1 MSVTHS
7 SFFDR
12 LLAVMRSLFPVLLI
26 LLLLSHSACGAKL
39 RAWETWDDCRLE
51 TDKYFDGDS
60 FHVRHGNDDTIVR
73 LYFVDAPEI
82 NDDYVKSVAKQAAYF
97 HVNKA
102 QVLAAGLK
110 AKEFTKNFLSSPFR
124 VITCRKS
131 APGASRGGRSYAIVE
146 SNGHR
151 LDAALV
157 EAGLARAYGEIAD
170 YPDADAGQ
178 KTVRELRLD
187 EQEAAKARIGL
198 WAYSGGRM
206 KLIAEKV
213 GEKVKKVVNKV
224 TGNNRINLNTAT
236 AAEIETIQGIGP
248 KTADLII
255 QARPIKNLEA
265 LKRVREIGPK
275 KLAAL
280 RDHARFE

>member
-26 LLLLSHSACGAKL
+26 LLLLSHSACGAKS

-60 FHVRHGNDDTIVR
+60 FHVRHGNEDTIVR

-102 QVLAAGLK
+102 QVLAAGLT
-110 AKEFTKNFLSSPFR
+110 AKEFTKNFLAGSFR
-124 VITCRKS
+124 VITRRKV
-131 APGASRGGRSYAIVE
+131 APGASRSERYYAIVE

-157 EAGLARAYGEIAD
+157 EAGLARAHGEIAD

-178 KTVRELRLD
+178 KTVRDLRLD
-187 EQEAAKARIGL
+187 EQEAAKARSGL
-198 WAYSGGRM
+198 WAYSGGRV
-206 KLIAEKV
+206 KQAAE
-213 GEKVKKVVNKV
+213 EFKKGIGKFVDKV
-224 TGNNRINLNTAT
+224 TGKKRINLNTAT
-236 AAEIETIQGIGP
+236 AAEIQTIQGIGP
-248 KTADLII
+248 KTAEHII

-265 LKRVREIGPK
+265 LGKVYRIGPK

-280 RDHARFE
+280 RDRVCFE

>member
-60 FHVRHGNDDTIVR
+60 FHVRHGNEDTIVR

-170 YPDADAGQ
+170 YPDADAGK
-178 KTVRELRLD
+178 KTAHDLRLD
-187 EQEAAKARIGL
+187 EQEAAKARSGL
-198 WAYSGGRM
+198 WAYSGGRV
-206 KLIAEKV
+206 KLAAEKV
-213 GEKVKKVVNKV
+213 GEKVNKIFYKF
-224 TGNNRINLNTAT
+224 TGNKRININTAT
-236 AAEIETIQGIGP
+236 IAELESLQGIGP
-248 KTADLII
+248 KTAERII
-255 QARPIKNLEA
+255 EARPIKNIEVLGA
-265 LKRVREIGPK
+265 VRGIGPK
-275 KLAAL
+275 RLAAL
-280 RDHARFE
+280 RDRVCFE